1 MSDEGRQPLLT
12 HLNELRWRLVKSAA
26 AVLIGAIIALIF
38 GHWIKDLLQL
48 PYDRAFPGEENTLQ
62 VLAPTEEFSV
72 LMKIAFFGG
81 AVLASPVV
89 IYQIWMFITPAL
101 TRREKKWAI
110 PIVISCTVLFCAGVA
125 VGYQTMGRGLAF
137 LLGIFEDVANNL
149 RLTDYFSFAI
159 RFLLA
164 FGISFLYPVF
174 LFTAAAA
181 NLVTSKQ
188 LARGRRWAVL
198 LVVTGAAI
206 ITPTGDVLTLAM
218 LSAPLYAF
226 YEITYWLVQ
235 LVLRK

>member
-1 MSDEGRQPLLT
+1 MMDESRQSILS

-26 AVLIGAIIALIF
+26 AVLIGSVIALIF
-38 GHWIKDLLQL
+38 GNYIKDLLQL

-81 AVLASPVV
+81 LVLASPAV
-89 IYQIWMFITPAL
+89 IYQVWMFINPAL
-101 TRREKKWAI
+101 TQREKKWAI

-137 LLGIFEDVANNL
+137 LLGIFDDVANNL
-149 RLTDYFSFAI
+149 RLTDYFSFSI

-181 NLVTSKQ
+181 NIVTSKQ

-218 LSAPLYAF
+218 LSVPLYAF
-226 YEITYWLVQ
+226 YEITYWLVR

>member
-1 MSDEGRQPLLT
+1 MTDESRQSILS

-26 AVLIGAIIALIF
+26 AVLIGSVIALIF
-38 GHWIKDLLQL
+38 GNFIKDLLQL

-81 AVLASPVV
+81 LVLASPAV
-89 IYQIWMFITPAL
+89 IYQVWMFINPAL
-101 TRREKKWAI
+101 THREKKWAI

-137 LLGIFEDVANNL
+137 LLGIFDDVANNL
-149 RLTDYFSFAI
+149 RLTDYFSFSI

-181 NLVTSKQ
+181 NIVTSKQ

-218 LSAPLYAF
+218 LSVPLYAF
-226 YEITYWLVQ
+226 YEITYWLVR

>member
-1 MSDEGRQPLLT
+1 MSDENRESILS
-12 HLNELRWRLVKSAA
+12 HLNELRWRLVKL
-26 AVLIGAIIALIF
+26 AVAILIGSVIALMF
-38 GHWIKDLLQL
+38 GTYIKDILQL

-81 AVLASPVV
+81 VVLASPVV

-110 PIVISCTVLFCAGVA
+110 PIVISCTVLFCGGVTL
-125 VGYQTMGRGLAF
+125 GYQTMDRGLAF

-159 RFLLA
+159 RFLFA

-181 NLVTSKQ
+181 NIVTSKQ

-206 ITPTGDVLTLAM
+206 ITPTGDVLNLAI
-218 LSAPLYAF
+218 LAVPLYAF
-226 YEITYWLVQ
+226 YEITYWLVR

>member
-1 MSDEGRQPLLT
+1 MNQQSRQSILS

-26 AVLIGAIIALIF
+26 AILVCAIIALIF
-38 GHWIKDLLQL
+38 GSYIKDLLQL

-89 IYQIWMFITPAL
+89 IYQIWMFIAPAL
-101 TRREKKWAI
+101 TRREKRWAI

-125 VGYQTMGRGLAF
+125 VGYQTMERGLAF

-149 RLTDYFSFAI
+149 RLTDYFSFSI

-174 LFTAAAA
+174 LFAAAAA

-218 LSAPLYAF
+218 LSVPLYIF
-226 YEITYWLVQ
+226 YEITYWLVR

>member
-1 MSDEGRQPLLT
+1 MSDENRESILS
-12 HLNELRWRLVKSAA
+12 HLNELRWRLVKV
-26 AVLIGAIIALIF
+26 AVAILIGSVIALMF
-38 GHWIKDLLQL
+38 GNYIKDLLQL

-81 AVLASPVV
+81 VVLASPVV

-110 PIVISCTVLFCAGVA
+110 PIVISCTVLFCGGVTL
-125 VGYQTMGRGLAF
+125 GFQTMGRGLAF

-164 FGISFLYPVF
+164 FGLSFLYPVF

-181 NLVTSKQ
+181 NIVTSKQ

-206 ITPTGDVLTLAM
+206 ITPTGDVLNLAI
-218 LSAPLYAF
+218 LAVPLYAF
-226 YEITYWLVQ
+226 YEITYWLVR

>member
-1 MSDEGRQPLLT
+1 MSEESRQPLLT
-12 HLNELRWRLVKSAA
+12 HLNELRWRLVKSAVA
-26 AVLIGAIIALIF
+26 ILIGSTIALIF
-38 GHWIKDLLQL
+38 GTYIKDILQI

-81 AVLASPVV
+81 GVLATPVV
-89 IYQIWMFITPAL
+89 IYQVWMFITPAL

-149 RLTDYFSFAI
+149 RLTDYFSFVI

-164 FGISFLYPVF
+164 FGASFLYPVF

-218 LSAPLYAF
+218 LSVPLYVF
-226 YEITYWLVQ
+226 YEITYWLVR

>member
-1 MSDEGRQPLLT
+1 MSDESHQPLLY

-26 AVLIGAIIALIF
+26 AVLIGAIVALIF

-81 AVLASPVV
+81 AILASPIV
-89 IYQIWMFITPAL
+89 IYQVWMFITPAL

-110 PIVISCTVLFCAGVA
+110 PIVISCTILFCTGVA

-218 LSAPLYAF
+218 LSVPLYAF
-226 YEITYWLVQ
+226 YEITYWLVR

>member
-1 MSDEGRQPLLT
+1 MTDESRQSILS

-26 AVLIGAIIALIF
+26 AVLIGSVIALIF
-38 GHWIKDLLQL
+38 GNFIKDLLQL

-81 AVLASPVV
+81 LVLASPAV
-89 IYQIWMFITPAL
+89 IYQVWMFINPAL
-101 TRREKKWAI
+101 TQREKKWAI

-137 LLGIFEDVANNL
+137 LLGIFDDVANNL
-149 RLTDYFSFAI
+149 RLTDYFSFSI

-181 NLVTSKQ
+181 NIVTSKQ

-218 LSAPLYAF
+218 LSVPLYAF
-226 YEITYWLVQ
+226 YEITYWLVR

>member
-1 MSDEGRQPLLT
+1 MTDEGRQSILS
-12 HLNELRWRLVKSAA
+12 HLNELRWRLVKSAVA
-26 AVLIGAIIALIF
+26 ILIGSVIALIF
-38 GHWIKDLLQL
+38 GNFIKDILQL

-81 AVLASPVV
+81 AVLASPAV
-89 IYQIWMFITPAL
+89 IYQIWMFINPAL
-101 TRREKKWAI
+101 TQREKKWAI
-110 PIVISCTVLFCAGVA
+110 PIVISCTVLFCLGVG
-125 VGYQTMGRGLAF
+125 VGYQTMERGLAF
-137 LLGIFEDVANNL
+137 LLGIFDDVANNL
-149 RLTDYFSFAI
+149 RLTDYFSFSI

-164 FGISFLYPVF
+164 FGLSFLYPVF

-181 NLVTSKQ
+181 NVVTSKQ

-198 LVVTGAAI
+198 IVVTGAAI

-218 LSAPLYAF
+218 LSVPLYAF
-226 YEITYWLVQ
+226 YEITYWLVR

>member
-1 MSDEGRQPLLT
+1 MNQQSRQSILS

-26 AVLIGAIIALIF
+26 AILVCAIIALIF
-38 GHWIKDLLQL
+38 GTYIKDLLQL

-89 IYQIWMFITPAL
+89 IYQLWMFIAPAL
-101 TRREKKWAI
+101 TRREKRWAI

-125 VGYQTMGRGLAF
+125 VGYQTMERGLAF

-149 RLTDYFSFAI
+149 RLTDYFSFSI

-164 FGISFLYPVF
+164 FGVSFLYPVF
-174 LFTAAAA
+174 LFAAAAA

-218 LSAPLYAF
+218 LSVPLYIF
-226 YEITYWLVQ
+226 YEITYWLVR

>member
-1 MSDEGRQPLLT
+1 MTDESRQSILS

-26 AVLIGAIIALIF
+26 AVLIGSVIALIF
-38 GHWIKDLLQL
+38 GNYIKDLLQL

-81 AVLASPVV
+81 LVLASPAV
-89 IYQIWMFITPAL
+89 IYPVWMFINPAL
-101 TRREKKWAI
+101 TQREKKWAI

-137 LLGIFEDVANNL
+137 LLGIFDDVANNL
-149 RLTDYFSFAI
+149 RLTDYFSFSI

-181 NLVTSKQ
+181 NIVTSKQ

-218 LSAPLYAF
+218 LSVPLYAF
-226 YEITYWLVQ
+226 YEITYWLVR

>member
-1 MSDEGRQPLLT
+1 MSDENRESILF
-12 HLNELRWRLVKSAA
+12 HLNELRWRLVKAA
-26 AVLIGAIIALIF
+26 IAILIGSIIALMF
-38 GHWIKDLLQL
+38 GTYIKDLLQL

-72 LMKIAFFGG
+72 LMKIALFGG
-81 AVLASPVV
+81 VVLASPVV
-89 IYQIWMFITPAL
+89 IYQIWMYITPAL
-101 TRREKKWAI
+101 SRREKKWAI
-110 PIVISCTVLFCAGVA
+110 PIVISCTVLFCAGVTL
-125 VGYQTMGRGLAF
+125 GFQTMGRGLAF

-164 FGISFLYPVF
+164 FGLSFLYPVF

-181 NLVTSKQ
+181 NIVTSKQ

-206 ITPTGDVLTLAM
+206 ITPTGDVLNLAI
-218 LSAPLYAF
+218 LAVPLYAF
-226 YEITYWLVQ
+226 YEITYWLVR

>member
-1 MSDEGRQPLLT
+1 MTDQSRQSILS
-12 HLNELRWRLVKSAA
+12 HLNELRWRPVKL
-26 AVLIGAIIALIF
+26 AVAILIGSVIALIF
-38 GHWIKDLLQL
+38 GNFIKDILQL

-81 AVLASPVV
+81 AVLASPAV
-89 IYQIWMFITPAL
+89 IYQIWMFINPAL

-110 PIVISCTVLFCAGVA
+110 PIVISCTVLFCLGVA

-137 LLGIFEDVANNL
+137 LLGIFDDVANNL
-149 RLTDYFSFAI
+149 RLTDYFSFSI

-181 NLVTSKQ
+181 NVVTSKQ

-218 LSAPLYAF
+218 LSVPLYAF
-226 YEITYWLVQ
+226 YEITYWLVR

>member
-1 MSDEGRQPLLT
+1 
-12 HLNELRWRLVKSAA
+12 
-26 AVLIGAIIALIF
+26 
-38 GHWIKDLLQL
+38 
-48 PYDRAFPGEENTLQ
+48 
-62 VLAPTEEFSV
+62 
-72 LMKIAFFGG
+72 
-81 AVLASPVV
+81 
-89 IYQIWMFITPAL
+89 
-101 TRREKKWAI
+101 
-110 PIVISCTVLFCAGVA
+110 VLFCAGVA

-137 LLGIFEDVANNL
+137 LLGIFDDVANNL
-149 RLTDYFSFAI
+149 RLTDYFSFSI

-181 NLVTSKQ
+181 NVVTSKQ

-218 LSAPLYAF
+218 LSVPLYAF
-226 YEITYWLVQ
+226 YEITYWLVR

>member
-1 MSDEGRQPLLT
+1 MTDESRQSILS

-26 AVLIGAIIALIF
+26 AVLIGSVIALIF
-38 GHWIKDLLQL
+38 GNFIKDILQL

-81 AVLASPVV
+81 LVLASPAV
-89 IYQIWMFITPAL
+89 IYQVWMFINPAL
-101 TRREKKWAI
+101 THREKKWAI

-137 LLGIFEDVANNL
+137 LLGIFDDVANNL
-149 RLTDYFSFAI
+149 RLTDYFSFSI

-181 NLVTSKQ
+181 NIVTSKQ

-218 LSAPLYAF
+218 LSVPLYAF
-226 YEITYWLVQ
+226 YEITYWLVR

>member
-1 MSDEGRQPLLT
+1 MTEESRQPLLY
-12 HLNELRWRLVKSAA
+12 HLNELRWRIVKSAV
-26 AVLIGAIIALIF
+26 AVLVCAII
-38 GHWIKDLLQL
+38 GTYIKDILQY
-48 PYDRAFPGEENTLQ
+48 PYDQAFPGEDNNLQ

-81 AVLASPVV
+81 GVLASPVV
-89 IYQIWMFITPAL
+89 IYQVWMFINPAL
-101 TRREKKWAI
+101 TRRERKWAI
-110 PIVISCTVLFCAGVA
+110 PIVIACTLLFCLGVA

-137 LLGIFEDVANNL
+137 LLGIFEDVSNNL
-149 RLTDYFSFAI
+149 RLSDYFSFTI

-206 ITPTGDVLTLAM
+206 ITPTGDVLTLMM
-218 LSAPLYAF
+218 LSVPLYAF
-226 YEITYWLVQ
+226 YEITYWLVR